1 MTNLMSVQKN
11 SPEPADERM
20 PDLDS
25 QPLWI
30 KVAAMSVAIGGLIAL
45 AVLYVVRL

>member
-1 MTNLMSVQKN
+1 MDSQDSNGKEN
-11 SPEPADERM
+11 KIDDRM

-30 KVAAMSVAIGGLIAL
+30 KAAALAVAIGAILALIAL
-45 AVLYVVRL
+45 YLFRL

>member
-1 MTNLMSVQKN
+1 MEPQEQP
-11 SPEPADERM
+11 PEASEPERM

-30 KVAAMSVAIGGLIAL
+30 KVAAMAVAIGGILALIAL
-45 AVLYVVRL
+45 YIVRW